1 MAQSKTK
8 RNDYQ
13 KGNVVL
19 INRSQVVAD
28 KINPRYIS
36 PANAER
42 LKKSIKKN
50 GLVGHLIWNK
60 TTGHI
65 VGGHQRLDALDTL
78 MRTDN
83 YDLEVLQVE
92 MPLKDEVR
100 LNVVLNNA
108 DAQGEFDFHALE
120 VLSAEYDLSLS
131 EDFGFSQEVIDI
143 NFPEITDDV
152 ESKDY
157 VPPAPPVVASA
168 EDIAHMKEMK
178 HEAREKL
185 KERREEVGDYN
196 TEAKGILTI
205 VFDRESAK
213 KQFFLDRGIED
224 IPNVIHIYEFEKL
237 LKGGVSGEGNS
248 AESDS

>member
-8 RNDYQ
+8 RNDFQ
-13 KGNVVL
+13 KGVVVK
-19 INRSQVVAD
+19 IKRTQVVAD

-36 PANAER
+36 KENAER

-83 YDLEVLQVE
+83 YELEVLQVE

-108 DAQGEFDFHALE
+108 DAQGEFDFHGLE

-152 ESKDY
+152 DSKDY
-157 VPPAPPVVASA
+157 IQPSTPVVASE
-168 EDIAHMKEMK
+168 EDIAHMKEIK
-178 HEAREKL
+178 KEAREKL

-196 TEAKGILTI
+196 TESKGILTI

-213 KQFFLDRGIED
+213 KQWFIDRGVED

-237 LKGGVSGEGNS
+237 MKGGVNDDGNS
-248 AESDS
+248 VNDCQ